1 MHSARGRS
9 STDHRDRMRRLS
21 AFILVL
27 FLGACS
33 SSTTNEHLWPSVSVA
48 DATGSIVQTSNFI
61 PEDVLVVSLWST
73 WCVPCRR
80 ELPELQQYAL
90 EHPAISIVAVNLGDK
105 PESVAQFAKEI
116 GLNMPILIDSEGRI
130 SSSLGVT
137 SVPATLIIDS
147 NGVVIATHVGEIS
160 SKDLATLVE
169 TSN

>member
-1 MHSARGRS
+1 
-9 STDHRDRMRRLS
+9 MRRLS
-21 AFILVL
+21 ALILAV

-33 SSTTNEHLWPSVSVA
+33 SSTTNERLWPSVSVA
-48 DATGSIVQTSNFI
+48 DATGSIVQTANFI

-80 ELPELQQYAL
+80 ELPQLQQYTL
-90 EHPAISIVAVNLGDK
+90 EHPEVSIVAVNLGDK

-147 NGVVIATHVGEIS
+147 KGVVIATHVGEIS
-160 SKDLATLVE
+160 AKDLALLVE

>member
-1 MHSARGRS
+1 
-9 STDHRDRMRRLS
+9 MRRLS
-21 AFILVL
+21 ALILVV

-33 SSTTNEHLWPSVSVA
+33 SSTTNERLWPSVSVA
-48 DATGSIVQTSNFI
+48 DATGSIVQTANFI

-80 ELPELQQYAL
+80 ELPQLQQYAL
-90 EHPAISIVAVNLGDK
+90 EHPEVSIIAVNLGDK
-105 PESVAQFAKEI
+105 PESVAQFAKDI
-116 GLNMPILIDSEGRI
+116 ALNMPILSDSEGRI

-147 NGVVIATHVGEIS
+147 KGVVIATHVGEIS
-160 SKDLATLVE
+160 AKDLALLVE

>member
-1 MHSARGRS
+1 
-9 STDHRDRMRRLS
+9 MRRLS
-21 AFILVL
+21 ALILVV

-33 SSTTNEHLWPSVSVA
+33 SSTTNERLWPSVSVA
-48 DATGSIVQTSNFI
+48 DATGSIVQTANFI

-80 ELPELQQYAL
+80 ELPQLQQYAL
-90 EHPAISIVAVNLGDK
+90 EHPEVSIVAVNLGDK
-105 PESVAQFAKEI
+105 PESVTQFAKEI

-147 NGVVIATHVGEIS
+147 KGVVIAAHVGEIS
-160 SKDLATLVE
+160 STDLATLAE

>member
-1 MHSARGRS
+1 
-9 STDHRDRMRRLS
+9 MRRLS
-21 AFILVL
+21 ALILVV

-33 SSTTNEHLWPSVSVA
+33 SSTTNERLWPSVSVA
-48 DATGSIVQTSNFI
+48 DATGSIVQTANFI

-73 WCVPCRR
+73 WCVPCQR
-80 ELPELQQYAL
+80 ELPQLQQYAL
-90 EHPAISIVAVNLGDK
+90 EHPEVSIVAVNLGDK

-147 NGVVIATHVGEIS
+147 KGVVIATHVGEIS
-160 SKDLATLVE
+160 AKDLALLVE

>member
-1 MHSARGRS
+1 
-9 STDHRDRMRRLS
+9 MRRLS
-21 AFILVL
+21 ALILVV

-33 SSTTNEHLWPSVSVA
+33 SSTTNERLWPSVSVA
-48 DATGSIVQTSNFI
+48 DATGSIVQTANFI

-80 ELPELQQYAL
+80 ELPQLQQYAL
-90 EHPAISIVAVNLGDK
+90 EHPEVSIIADK
-105 PESVAQFAKEI
+105 PESVAQFAKDI
-116 GLNMPILIDSEGRI
+116 ALNMPILIDSEGRI

-147 NGVVIATHVGEIS
+147 KGVVIATHVGEIS
-160 SKDLATLVE
+160 AKDLALLVE

>member
-1 MHSARGRS
+1 MHSACGRS
-9 STDHRDRMRRLS
+9 SANHRDRMRRLS
-21 AFILVL
+21 ALILVV

-33 SSTTNEHLWPSVSVA
+33 SSTTNERLWPSVSVA
-48 DATGSIVQTSNFI
+48 DATGSIVQTANFI

-80 ELPELQQYAL
+80 ELPQLQQYAL
-90 EHPAISIVAVNLGDK
+90 EHPELSIIAINLGDK
-105 PESVAQFAKEI
+105 PESVTQFANEI

-147 NGVVIATHVGEIS
+147 KGVVIATHVGEIS
-160 SKDLATLVE
+160 TKDLALLVE

>member
-1 MHSARGRS
+1 
-9 STDHRDRMRRLS
+9 MRRLS
-21 AFILVL
+21 ALILVV

-33 SSTTNEHLWPSVSVA
+33 SSTTNERLWPSVSVA
-48 DATGSIVQTSNFI
+48 DATGSIVQTANFI

-80 ELPELQQYAL
+80 ELPQLQQYAL
-90 EHPAISIVAVNLGDK
+90 EHPELSIIAINLGDK
-105 PESVAQFAKEI
+105 PESVTQFANEI

-147 NGVVIATHVGEIS
+147 KGVVIATHVGEIS
-160 SKDLATLVE
+160 TKDLALLVE

>member
-1 MHSARGRS
+1 
-9 STDHRDRMRRLS
+9 MRRLS
-21 AFILVL
+21 VLILVV

-33 SSTTNEHLWPSVSVA
+33 SSTTNERLWPSVSVA
-48 DATGSIVQTSNFI
+48 DATGSIVQTANFI

-73 WCVPCRR
+73 WCVPCQR
-80 ELPELQQYAL
+80 ELPQLQQYAL
-90 EHPAISIVAVNLGDK
+90 EHPEVSIVAVNLGDK

-147 NGVVIATHVGEIS
+147 KGVVIATHVGEIS
-160 SKDLATLVE
+160 AKDLALLVE

>member
-1 MHSARGRS
+1 
-9 STDHRDRMRRLS
+9 
-21 AFILVL
+21 
-27 FLGACS
+27 
-33 SSTTNEHLWPSVSVA
+33 
-48 DATGSIVQTSNFI
+48 
-61 PEDVLVVSLWST
+61 
-73 WCVPCRR
+73 VPCRR

>member
-1 MHSARGRS
+1 
-9 STDHRDRMRRLS
+9 MRRLS
-21 AFILVL
+21 AFLLVV

-33 SSTTNEHLWPSVSVA
+33 SSTTSERQWPSVSVA
-48 DATGSIVQTSNFI
+48 DATGSIVLTASFI

-80 ELPELQQYAL
+80 ELPQLQQYAL
-90 EHPAISIVAVNLGDK
+90 EHPEVSVVAINLGDK
-105 PESVAQFAKEI
+105 PESVTQFAKEI

-147 NGVVIATHVGEIS
+147 KGVVIATHLGEIS
-160 SKDLATLVE
+160 STDLATLVE

>member
-1 MHSARGRS
+1 
-9 STDHRDRMRRLS
+9 MRRLS

-33 SSTTNEHLWPSVSVA
+33 SSTTNERLWPSISVT

-73 WCVPCRR
+73 WCVPCQR
-80 ELPELQQYAL
+80 ELPQLQQYAL
-90 EHPAISIVAVNLGDK
+90 EHPEVSIVAVNLGDK

-147 NGVVIATHVGEIS
+147 KGVVIATHVGEIS
-160 SKDLATLVE
+160 SADLATLVE

>member
-1 MHSARGRS
+1 
-9 STDHRDRMRRLS
+9 MRRLS
-21 AFILVL
+21 ALILVV

-33 SSTTNEHLWPSVSVA
+33 SSTTNERLWPSVSVA
-48 DATGSIVQTSNFI
+48 DATGSIVQTAKFI

-80 ELPELQQYAL
+80 ELPQLQQYAL
-90 EHPAISIVAVNLGDK
+90 EHPEVSIIAVNLGDK
-105 PESVAQFAKEI
+105 PESVTQFANEI

-147 NGVVIATHVGEIS
+147 KGVVIATHVGEIS
-160 SKDLATLVE
+160 TKDLALLVE

>member
-1 MHSARGRS
+1 
-9 STDHRDRMRRLS
+9 MRRLS
-21 AFILVL
+21 AFLLVV

-33 SSTTNEHLWPSVSVA
+33 SSTTNERQWPSVSVA
-48 DATGSIVQTSNFI
+48 DATGSIVLTASFI

-80 ELPELQQYAL
+80 ELPQLQQYAL
-90 EHPAISIVAVNLGDK
+90 EHPEVSVVAINLGDK
-105 PESVAQFAKEI
+105 PESVSQFAKEI

-147 NGVVIATHVGEIS
+147 KGVVIATHLGEIS
-160 SKDLATLVE
+160 STDLATLVE

>member
-1 MHSARGRS
+1 
-9 STDHRDRMRRLS
+9 MRRLS
-21 AFILVL
+21 ALILAV

-33 SSTTNEHLWPSVSVA
+33 SSTTNERLWPSVSVA
-48 DATGSIVQTSNFI
+48 DATGSIVQTANFI

-80 ELPELQQYAL
+80 ELPQLQQYAL
-90 EHPAISIVAVNLGDK
+90 EHPEVSIIAVNLGDK
-105 PESVAQFAKEI
+105 PESVAQFAKDI
-116 GLNMPILIDSEGRI
+116 ALNMPILIDSEGRI

-147 NGVVIATHVGEIS
+147 KGVVIATHVGEIS
-160 SKDLATLVE
+160 AKDLALLVE

>member
-1 MHSARGRS
+1 
-9 STDHRDRMRRLS
+9 MRRLS
-21 AFILVL
+21 ALILVV

-33 SSTTNEHLWPSVSVA
+33 SSTTSERRWPNVSVA
-48 DATGSIVQTSNFI
+48 DATGSIVQTANFI

-80 ELPELQQYAL
+80 ELPQLQQYAL
-90 EHPAISIVAVNLGDK
+90 EHPEVSIVAVNLGDK

-147 NGVVIATHVGEIS
+147 KGVVIATHVGEIS
-160 SKDLATLVE
+160 STDLATLVE